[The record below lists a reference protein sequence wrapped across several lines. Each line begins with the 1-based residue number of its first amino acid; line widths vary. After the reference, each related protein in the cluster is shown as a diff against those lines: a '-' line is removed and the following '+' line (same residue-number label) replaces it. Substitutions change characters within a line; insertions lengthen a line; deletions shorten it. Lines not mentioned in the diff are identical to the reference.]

1 MSFHKLVL
9 TALRAGLA
17 GRLWWFLL
25 YLLRQLTDRLARRIC
40 VVIRATHKR
49 TERPLPQHHLLTAVV
64 AELLLLL
71 LVCAI
76 CSQVRL
82 GRVVLPR
89 VVAAERLDDDLF
101 STLPSD
107 LQCSREL
114 RGLLHLNRTRLGIV
128 HHATN
133 RHRSTELR
141 LDLLLYSLRVLLPRR
156 DRNRH
161 RLIFREVR
169 TRIERSE
176 LTPAQHQRRS
186 ALLAGLIG
194 RLLPA
199 LDLFHIRA
207 GNIELFFK
215 VPIEALQQICPL
227 LLTLF
232 HVIQFTLQ
240 LCRVIEL
247 EDVWEVLHQQ
257 LRHHHTDLSRDE
269 LSLHLLDIVPLLDR

>member
-49 TERPLPQHHLLTAVV
+49 AERPLPQHHLLTAVI

-101 STLPSD
+101 PTLPSD

-141 LDLLLYSLRVLLPRR
+141 LDLVLYSLRVLLPRR

-186 ALLAGLIG
+186 ALLAD
-194 RLLPA
+194 LL
-199 LDLFHIRA
+199 R
-207 GNIELFFK
+207 
-215 VPIEALQQICPL
+215 PL

-257 LRHHHTDLSRDE
+257 LRHHHTDLCRNQ
-269 LSLHLLDIVPLLDR
+269 LRLHLLDIVPLLDR